1 MAAMSTYQVRVTR
14 EGPWLVAEVPGVG
27 VTQGSTLLE
36 AQAMAV
42 DLIATMTGEEESL
55 IAVDLHMVRDADPT
69 LSQTQRPIAFDA
81 LAD

>member
-1 MAAMSTYQVRVTR
+1 MSTYQVRVTR

-42 DLIATMTGEEESL
+42 DLIATMTGEQESS
-55 IAVDLHMVRDADPT
+55 IGVDLHMVRDDDPT
-69 LSQTQRPIAFDA
+69 LRQTQCPIAFDA